1 MKTLIVCVSTH
12 HGNTKK
18 VADAMAGV
26 LHADVVIPGEVTAD
40 ALADYDIIGFGS
52 GIAYGKHYTN
62 LLEFVDSLP
71 TLHREAFI
79 FSTRGARS
87 LRSYHQALKEKLIA
101 KGCEVIGE
109 FSCRGFDTYG
119 PAKIIGGIAR
129 GRPNE
134 QDLRDAQD
142 FARTLERG

>member
-1 MKTLIVCVSTH
+1 MKTLIVCVSMH

-26 LHADVVIPGEVTAD
+26 LQADVVIPDDVTAD
-40 ALADYDIIGFGS
+40 TLVGYDVIGFGA
-52 GIAYGKHYTN
+52 GIAYGKHYKS

-71 TLHREAFI
+71 ALHKDVFV
-79 FSTRGARS
+79 FSIRGAKS
-87 LRSYHQALKEKLIA
+87 LRSYHQALKERLIA
-101 KGCEVIGE
+101 KRCEVIGE